1 MDKGDES
8 SSISSTSASASVTNI
23 SNSSRNMFL
32 NQVNKNSH
40 KIAKS
45 IRKPLPLP
53 NPAAAAPASSSIIPI
68 TDQNPNNSGLGQTP
82 PLSQQPP
89 VYNINKDDFRDVV
102 QKLTGSPA
110 HERLP
115 TPPPPP
121 VTHPRPPSS
130 RLQRI
135 RPPPLAQISNRP
147 NQITPFLN
155 RPQNDAGHR
164 PPAHAQPLPPLPSVH
179 TAAESP
185 ISAYM
190 RFLHHSAAPP
200 LWNGVAPIGGPRPDS
215 LLPQNEFGQRPP
227 LPLSPLQPSE
237 SPTSAYM
244 RFFQSSAVSSS
255 AASPQ
260 QPPLVQPPLTS
271 SAAFPSLFPTI
282 PLSPLPFGCIPSPR
296 SPYGKMS
303 PGFLFPS
310 TGQFGLPQLPLSPT
324 LPVPSPRWKGM

>member
-8 SSISSTSASASVTNI
+8 SSICSTSASVTNI

-45 IRKPLPLP
+45 IRKPLSVP
-53 NPAAAAPASSSIIPI
+53 NPAAASSSIIPV
-68 TDQNPNNSGLGQTP
+68 TDPNPDNSGLGQTMP
-82 PLSQQPP
+82 QSQPPP

-115 TPPPPP
+115 APRPPP

-190 RFLHHSAAPP
+190 RFFHHSAAPP
-200 LWNGVAPIGGPRPDS
+200 LWDGVAPIGGPPPDS
-215 LLPQNEFGQRPP
+215 MLPQNEFGQRPP
-227 LPLSPLQPSE
+227 PPLSPLQPSE
-237 SPTSAYM
+237 SPTSAYI
-244 RFFQSSAVSSS
+244 RFFQSSALSSSS
-255 AASPQ
+255 ASP
-260 QPPLVQPPLTS
+260 QPPLVQPSSQPPLTS
-271 SAAFPSLFPTI
+271 SDAFPSLFPRM

-303 PGFLFPS
+303 PGFLFQS
-310 TGQFGLPQLPLSPT
+310 TCQFGFPHLPLSPT